1 MRGSIRIPGHSA
13 GIFVSAISA
22 SKARPSPDPAATYPK
37 GQRTAEIVQN
47 RPRGLA
53 PLPVPEAVH
62 GLPPSSGSRVFGTAL
77 TKCWRLILSLQTWH
91 EVRWLNDQQLRDI
104 GLWRDRIQPPLL
116 TDLAKRHLWRW

>member
-1 MRGSIRIPGHSA
+1 MRRSSRNLGHSA
-13 GIFVSAISA
+13 GIYVSAISA
-22 SKARPSPDPAATYPK
+22 TKSTPSPAPAASYPK
-37 GQRTAEIVQN
+37 DQRTAEMVQI

-62 GLPPSSGSRVFGTAL
+62 GPPPSSGSRVFGTAL